1 MIVVLTFFTVAIG
14 SVAALLGLLAA
25 RLSADSRAAWLGTAV
40 GCGSLT
46 ILSERALVAGSSGVS
61 AMLTGVDL
69 LVPGLVVTLL
79 LAVLVDPTPLRGRQV
94 AGAALGVLALAATAG
109 ALVAAFP
116 PSVTTLSDLRLPRL
130 GLSAAWAA
138 LALTLVVR
146 VLRRR
151 ERALAVVAGGIGL
164 LGAVHLGEILVPWFV
179 RDAAPLAPVI
189 RLAAVGLVLGGSLE
203 VIRRA
208 LVCLDAARDSREEE
222 LRLVAMELERTAE
235 RDHELR
241 TGLAGLAGAAR
252 LLDDGEAR
260 RGPGGAAL
268 DALVASEIHRLEDLL
283 RGSDGPSPQ
292 RPLAPYDVEPVLQG
306 LVALR
311 RAADTDIRLEIDAG
325 LRAVGSPETL
335 AQVMTNVFANA
346 ERHAPGSPVRVTGMR
361 WNGRIVVRVRDF
373 GPGVDP
379 GLEEAVLEPGVHD
392 ASRGGSGLGLSACRR
407 MLRSEH
413 GTIVIRRRRSTAPG
427 CTVVVE
433 LPEPGVDRP
442 VLPSAAP
449 EGAPCAAP

>member
-14 SVAALLGLLAA
+14 SAGALLGLLAT
-25 RLSADSRAAWLGTAV
+25 RLSADSRATWLGTAV
-40 GCGSLT
+40 GCASLT
-46 ILSERALVAGSSGVS
+46 ILSERGLIDGRSGAS
-61 AMLTGVDL
+61 AMTGADL

-79 LAVLVDPTPLRGRQV
+79 LVALVDPTPLQGRQV
-94 AGAALGVLALAATAG
+94 AGAALGVLAVAATAG
-109 ALVAAFP
+109 ALGAAFP
-116 PSVTTLSDLRLPRL
+116 PSATTLSDLRLPGL

-138 LALTLVVR
+138 LALTVVVR

-151 ERALAVVAGGIGL
+151 EHALAVVAGGIGV
-164 LGAVHLGEILVPWFV
+164 LGAVHLGEILVPGFV
-179 RDAAPLAPVI
+179 SDAVPLAPVI

-208 LVCLDAARDSREEE
+208 LVRLDAARDDREEE
-222 LRLVAMELERTAE
+222 LRLVAMQLERTAE

-252 LLDDGEAR
+252 LMDDGELR
-260 RGPGGAAL
+260 RASGGAAL

-283 RGSDGPSPQ
+283 RGSAGPSPQ
-292 RPLAPYDVEPVLQG
+292 RPPALYDVEPVLQG
-306 LVALR
+306 LVALH
-311 RAADTDIRLEIDAG
+311 RAAGTDVRLESDAG

-335 AQVMTNVFANA
+335 AQVMTNVLANA

-361 WNGRIVVRVRDF
+361 WHDRVVIRVRDF

-379 GLEEAVLEPGVHD
+379 GLEEAVLERGVHD
-392 ASRGGSGLGLSACRR
+392 ASRGGSGLGLSVCRR
-407 MLRSEH
+407 MLEAEQGS
-413 GTIVIRRRRSTAPG
+413 IVIRRRRPTAPG

-442 VLPSAAP
+442 VQPVAGP
-449 EGAPCAAP
+449 EGASCAAP